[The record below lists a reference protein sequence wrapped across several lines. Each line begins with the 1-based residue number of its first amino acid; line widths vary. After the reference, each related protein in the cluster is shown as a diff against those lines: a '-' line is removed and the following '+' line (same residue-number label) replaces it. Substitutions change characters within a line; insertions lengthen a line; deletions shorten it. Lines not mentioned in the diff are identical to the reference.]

1 MGIKLIGIHG
11 KARAG
16 KDTFANFLVEN
27 HGFTKMAFADPIKWA
42 VASAF
47 GIPLG
52 EVYSDEFK
60 TTVHPT
66 WNLAGRQILQQ
77 FGTEA
82 MRDTFGRHF
91 WVRRWMMDYSKLRTV
106 SSVVVSDVREE
117 HEAEVIRELGGLIVH
132 LRRDSAG
139 LGGVEGNHSSEAGIK
154 VEERDIVIHNNDTL
168 QRLEVETSNVVYFI
182 QRWANSFGYWNYTH
196 KD

>member
-11 KARAG
+11 KARSG
-16 KDTFANFLVEN
+16 KDTMANFLVEN

-60 TTVHPT
+60 EMTHPT
-66 WNLAGRQILQQ
+66 WGMTGRQILQL

-82 MRDTFGRHF
+82 MRDTFGIHF
-91 WVRRWMMDYSKLRTV
+91 WVRRWMMDYGKLRTV

-117 HEAEVIRELGGLIVH
+117 HEAGAIRELGGLIVH

-139 LGGVEGNHSSEAGIK
+139 LGGVEGDHSSEAGIK
-154 VEERDIVIHNNDTL
+154 VEERDIVITNNDTL

-182 QRWANSFGYWNYTH
+182 QKWANSFGYWNYTH
-196 KD
+196 KS

>member
-66 WNLAGRQILQQ
+66 WNLTGRQILQQ

-182 QRWANSFGYWNYTH
+182 QKWADKFGYWNYTH
-196 KD
+196 RN

>member
-60 TTVHPT
+60 TTAHPT
-66 WNLAGRQILQQ
+66 WNLTGRQILQQ

-82 MRDTFGRHF
+82 MRGTFGRHF

-182 QRWANSFGYWNYTH
+182 QKWANSFGYWNYTH

>member
-66 WNLAGRQILQQ
+66 WNLTGRQILQQ

-132 LRRDSAG
+132 LLRDSAG

-182 QRWANSFGYWNYTH
+182 QKWANSFGYWNYTH

>member
-60 TTVHPT
+60 TTAHPT
-66 WNLAGRQILQQ
+66 WNLTGRQILQQ

-82 MRDTFGRHF
+82 MRGTFGRHF
-91 WVRRWMMDYSKLRTV
+91 WVRRWMMDYGKLRTV

-132 LRRDSAG
+132 LRRDNAG

-154 VEERDIVIHNNDTL
+154 VEERDIVITNNDTL

-182 QRWANSFGYWNYTH
+182 QKWANSFGYWNYTH
-196 KD
+196 KG

>member
-66 WNLAGRQILQQ
+66 WNLTGRQILQQ

-132 LRRDSAG
+132 LRRDIAG

-182 QRWANSFGYWNYTH
+182 QKWANSFGYWNYTH

>member
-66 WNLAGRQILQQ
+66 WNLTGRQILQQ

-117 HEAEVIRELGGLIVH
+117 HEAEVMRELGGLIVH

-182 QRWANSFGYWNYTH
+182 QKWANSFGYWNYTH

>member
-11 KARAG
+11 KARSG

-66 WNLAGRQILQQ
+66 WGMTGRQILQL

-82 MRDTFGRHF
+82 MRDTFGIHF
-91 WVRRWMMDYSKLRTV
+91 WVRRWMMDYGKLRTV

-132 LRRDSAG
+132 LRRDNAG

-154 VEERDIVIHNNDTL
+154 VEERDIVITNNDTL

-182 QRWANSFGYWNYTH
+182 QKWANSFGYWNYTH
-196 KD
+196 KG

>member
-16 KDTFANFLVEN
+16 KDTFASFLVEN

-66 WNLAGRQILQQ
+66 WNLTGRQILQQ

-154 VEERDIVIHNNDTL
+154 VEERDIVITNNDTL

-182 QRWANSFGYWNYTH
+182 QKWANRFGYWNYTH

>member
-11 KARAG
+11 KARSG
-16 KDTFANFLVEN
+16 KDTMANFLVEN

-42 VASAF
+42 VSSAF
-47 GIPLG
+47 GIPVN

-60 TTVHPT
+60 EMTHPVWGMT
-66 WNLAGRQILQQ
+66 GRQILQL

-82 MRDTFGRHF
+82 MRETFGTHF
-91 WVRRWMMDYSKLRTV
+91 WVRRWMMDYEKLRTV

-117 HEAEVIRELGGLIVH
+117 HEAEVIRDIGGLIVH
-132 LRRDSAG
+132 LRRDGAG
-139 LGGVEGNHSSEAGIK
+139 LGGVEGLHSSESGIK
-154 VEERDIVIHNNDTL
+154 VHERDIIIHNNGTL
-168 QRLEVETSNVVYFI
+168 QNLEVESSNIVYFI
-182 QRWANSFGYWNYTH
+182 QKWSNKFGYWNYTH